1 MPQKPSLRALRRW
14 YRASLGFVLFMAA
27 CIVLLYA
34 DGVDVLT
41 QIAAWCA
48 LLAAL
53 LNAWNIRT
61 NLRRRLE
68 EGEEQE

>member
-1 MPQKPSLRALRRW
+1 MPPKPSLRALRRW
-14 YRASLGFVLFMAA
+14 YRASLGFVLFTAVFV
-27 CIVLLYA
+27 VLLY
-34 DGVDVLT
+34 VDSPTDALT

-53 LNAWNIRT
+53 LNAWSIRT

-68 EGEEQE
+68 EEEE

>member
-1 MPQKPSLRALRRW
+1 MPQKLSLRALRRW
-14 YRASLGFVLFMAA
+14 YRASVGFVLFTAV
-27 CIVLLYA
+27 CIVLIYV

-68 EGEEQE
+68 EGEE